1 MAADLTTLSS
11 ALKVWYLPTMQK
23 LLNNSTILLSR
34 IQRDSTTQN
43 PDGKS
48 FTVAI
53 HSQRNDLA
61 GIGIAEASGSTANLP
76 SDGNQGVINAI
87 VPNKYT
93 YSKIKFTG
101 PVVRASRTNAGAFVK
116 VADFETRQALVD
128 MKRRVNQLLNG
139 DGTGALAYCTGNDAA
154 TPANFDDN
162 QGYPTHYLLSGQ
174 TNRVD
179 IVATSD
185 NTTLRNTAAI
195 VATVGAAA
203 ATSVSISWT
212 GGGTFTTTADG
223 DYMVPY
229 GATPGYQMQGILS
242 LISASDPVNA
252 GGLLPNGLHGLTV
265 AAQPNWKAQMIGSE
279 TTRRDISTTDLQR
292 LLTLITTNTAYDE
305 SAVKFF
311 LTHPFTKDKFVELMI
326 NERGYYN
333 EMTLDGGFEAV
344 LYNKKPIVAD
354 PQARRGRINAIV
366 PESMAIFR
374 TSDFEWMED
383 DGAVLSRVSGQDAYE
398 AILFHYGDLACLVRN
413 AQGAVIGIND

>member
-1 MAADLTTLSS
+1 MSANLSTLDA

-34 IQRDSTTQN
+34 IQKDSSTQN

-61 GIGIAEASGSTANLP
+61 GIGIAELGDLP
-76 SDGNQGVINAI
+76 EDGNQGVINAI

-128 MKRRVNQLLNG
+128 MKRRVNQLFNG
-139 DGTGALAYCTGNDAA
+139 DGTGALAYCIANDVA
-154 TPANFDDN
+154 TPISVDDN
-162 QGYPTHYLLSGQ
+162 QGYPTHHLLSGQ
-174 TNRVD
+174 TNRVN
-179 IVATSD
+179 IVSSVD
-185 NTTLRNTAAI
+185 HTTLRNSAVINVTAI
-195 VATVGAAA
+195 GTPTS
-203 ATSVSISWT
+203 TSVPLTIS
-212 GGGTFTTTADG
+212 GGGTFATTADG
-223 DYMVPY
+223 DYLVPY
-229 GATPGYQMQGILS
+229 GATPGYQMMGILGI
-242 LISASDPVNA
+242 ISDSDPVNA
-252 GGLLPNGLHGLTV
+252 GGLLANGLHGLTV

-279 TTRRDISTTDLQR
+279 STRRDISTTDLQR

-305 SAVKFF
+305 AAVKFF
-311 LTHPFTKDKFVELMI
+311 LTHPFTKDKFVELML

-366 PESMAIFR
+366 PEAMAIFR

-383 DGAVLSRVSGQDAYE
+383 DGSVLSRVSGKDAYE
-398 AILFHYGDLACLVRN
+398 AVLFHYGDLACLVRN
-413 AQGAVIGIND
+413 AQGAIIGIND